1 MSNTPGSARTA
12 SRALSP
18 LWMQAWPQALE
29 AWSRYTRLRAPLLC
43 IDSSTAKAAG
53 LSGSFAMIRLVDQ
66 TVVIDLQQVAD
77 QRLDEYAVEVLAHE
91 IGHHV
96 YAPGSLSDHARCLA
110 RVARG
115 LLDRRQH
122 APMIANLYTD
132 LLINDRLQRSAG
144 LSMAAVFQRLAQIE
158 AAPSTA
164 SARPSAVWLVYMR
177 TYEILWS
184 LPRQTLC
191 QVEKLGD
198 DAEGD
203 AQLAARLVRHYARD
217 WLLGAGSYALLMYPH
232 LVADEQAQARN
243 PAHHWHDTGSAGAD
257 GQIHGLSCA
266 EDGEGQLPIHPA
278 ADPALNG
285 LAAAPDAAPGAKL
298 PSTTA
303 HAGNGGAGQLRTPYE
318 YGELLRLAGVKIDQH
333 EAAVRYYRELAEPHL
348 VRFPSRPRPRST
360 DPLPEGLEAWDMGMP
375 LDQIDWLGSVLV
387 SPKVIPGLTT
397 LKRTWGHS
405 EGQAPKPKALDL
417 DLYVD
422 SSGSMPNPQGS
433 LSYPALAGAVMCL
446 SALRAGAR
454 VQVTLWSSKNQAMST
469 AGFVRDRHAI
479 LRVLTGYYGG
489 GTQFPLPILRDLH
502 AARKAGDPP
511 CHLMCVSDDGAS
523 TMFDTPD
530 ERGTSGF
537 EVCATALRQAGGGG
551 TLVLNL
557 RADWENTARKTPNS
571 AYGVLLKA
579 REQYG
584 WDLHNVP
591 TLEGLLAFARA
602 FAKRHYAPDI
612 KTVATPEYEA

>member
-1 MSNTPGSARTA
+1 
-12 SRALSP
+12 LSS
-18 LWMQAWPQALE
+18 LDEGEGA
-29 AWSRYTRLRAPLLC
+29 APL
-43 IDSSTAKAAG
+43 
-53 LSGSFAMIRLVDQ
+53 
-66 TVVIDLQQVAD
+66 
-77 QRLDEYAVEVLAHE
+77 
-91 IGHHV
+91 
-96 YAPGSLSDHARCLA
+96 
-110 RVARG
+110 
-115 LLDRRQH
+115 
-122 APMIANLYTD
+122 
-132 LLINDRLQRSAG
+132 
-144 LSMAAVFQRLAQIE
+144 
-158 AAPSTA
+158 
-164 SARPSAVWLVYMR
+164 
-177 TYEILWS
+177 
-184 LPRQTLC
+184 
-191 QVEKLGD
+191 
-198 DAEGD
+198 
-203 AQLAARLVRHYARD
+203 
-217 WLLGAGSYALLMYPH
+217 
-232 LVADEQAQARN
+232 
-243 PAHHWHDTGSAGAD
+243 
-257 GQIHGLSCA
+257 
-266 EDGEGQLPIHPA
+266 HPA

-285 LAAAPDAAPGAKL
+285 EAAAAVASDASGQPSAAKAAPG
-298 PSTTA
+298 S
-303 HAGNGGAGQLRTPYE
+303 GGKGQTRTPYE

-348 VRFPSRPRPRST
+348 VRFPARPRPRST

-405 EGQAPKPKALDL
+405 EGQARGPKALDL

-422 SSGSMPNPQGS
+422 SSGSMPNPQHS

-502 AARKAGDPP
+502 AARKPGDPP
-511 CHLMCVSDDGAS
+511 CHVMCVSDDGAS

-537 EVCATALRQAGGGG
+537 EVCATALSQAGGGG

-557 RADWENTARKTPNS
+557 WANWEDTARKTPNS

-579 REQYG
+579 RDQYG

-602 FAKRHYAPDI
+602 FSKRHYAPEI
-612 KTVATPEYEA
+612 KATLAPEYDL